1 MRILWQFF
9 NTRLTRE
16 NFRIS
21 LELGEV
27 IGNVAAFTLLAESA
41 IMDIPVGMATI
52 TRKRHVKFLFHG
64 RLVAIQTAG
73 FQVGAI
79 KFVLGAPIMIKVP

>member
-1 MRILWQFF
+1 MKSFATQ
-9 NTRLTRE
+9 LTRK

-41 IMDIPVGMATI
+41 IMDIPVGMATT
-52 TRKRHVKFLFHG
+52 TRKRHVKFLFHR
-64 RLVAIQTAG
+64 RLVAIQATG
-73 FQVGAI
+73 FQVSAI
-79 KFVLGAPIMIKVP
+79 KFVLSAPIMIEVP

>member
-52 TRKRHVKFLFHG
+52 TRKRHVKFLFHR

-79 KFVLGAPIMIKVP
+79 KLVLGATIVVIVP